1 MTSDPANAG
10 PLETPPVV
18 AIVGRPNVGKSALF
32 NALTRRR
39 IAIVDPTFGV
49 TRDRV
54 TALVE
59 WEDRLVELMDTGGMG
74 GEGDLSDEVDRQIE
88 TAMRCA
94 DLIVFV
100 VDAQAGR
107 CPGDAFVAKRLRR
120 LNEHV
125 ILVANKVDH
134 PKHGVNV
141 ADFFALGF
149 GEPLLCSA
157 VQGNGREE
165 LMERILEATPEVAGK
180 ETEPELLLAVVGRQN
195 VGKSTL
201 INTLAREERVIVS
214 EIPGTTRDSVDVRF
228 ELDGRSFVAIDTA
241 GLKRRQKA
249 KDSVEFYSFARTDG
263 AIRRADVVLLMV
275 DVSADIARQDMRIAH
290 RIEELGKPC
299 AIVVNKWDL
308 AETFTQEDYMVYLA
322 DHLPM
327 LSYAPVSFM
336 SARDG
341 LNVRETIDLSNELYE
356 QSNLRVSTSRFNEL
370 LKEAQ
375 ERRMPPRRGNH
386 QPKILYGTQL
396 AGGPPTFLLFASD
409 PRLIDA
415 NYTRYL
421 TSFLR
426 EGLGPLEVPIRVL
439 YRSRRAA
446 KDEEAREERRAAR
459 PPKPPQRSRQP
470 RPRGRRR

>member
-1 MTSDPANAG
+1 MTSDPAAG

-32 NALTRRR
+32 NALIRRR
-39 IAIVDPTFGV
+39 IAIVDPMFGV

-54 TALVE
+54 TSLVE
-59 WEDRLVELMDTGGMG
+59 WEGRLVELMDTGGMG
-74 GEGDLSDEVDRQIE
+74 GEHDFSAEVDRQIE
-88 TAMRCA
+88 MAMRRA

-107 CPGDAFVAKRLRR
+107 CSGDEFVAEKLRR
-120 LNEHV
+120 LSGGV
-125 ILVANKVDH
+125 VLVANKVDH
-134 PKHGVNV
+134 PKHGAHV
-141 ADFFALGF
+141 ADFFSLGF

-165 LMERILEATPEVAGK
+165 LMDRILEETPEVAGK
-180 ETEPELLLAVVGRQN
+180 EVEPELLLAVVGRQN

-201 INTLAREERVIVS
+201 INTLAQEERVIVS

-228 ELDGRSFVAIDTA
+228 ELDGNSFVAIDTA
-241 GLKRRQKA
+241 GLKRRTQVRN
-249 KDSVEFYSFARTDG
+249 SVEFYSFARTDG

-275 DVSADIARQDMRIAH
+275 DVAADIARQDLRIAH

-308 AETFTQEDYMVYLA
+308 AESITQEDYMTYLA
-322 DHLPM
+322 DRLPM

-341 LNVRETIDLSNELYE
+341 LNVAQTIALATELYE
-356 QSNLRVSTSRFNEL
+356 QANLRVTTSRLNQL

-375 ERRMPPRRGNH
+375 ARQAPPRRKNS

-396 AGGPPTFLLFASD
+396 AGSPPTFLLFASN
-409 PRLIDA
+409 PRLIDS

-426 EGLGPLEVPIRVL
+426 EGLGPIEVPIRL
-439 YRSRRAA
+439 FFRSRHRAPEDGA
-446 KDEEAREERRAAR
+446 SEGDG
-459 PPKPPQRSRQP
+459 KPPEPRQERPRQP
-470 RPRGRRR
+470 KGRRR